1 MRRTMKPAS
10 QEIRNKIID
19 QCPWA
24 KGNKIEK
31 IVSPVDRI
39 EIYAVR
45 RKDGDNTYFLKHGK
59 YLNTC
64 FASNY
69 WRLDNFRSSLDYYAD
84 CPDSVL
90 RAMNKDNGGGYW
102 TKRQVIDKLLEV
114 KAGSKTALEEVMN
127 RLNWEDENE
136 NKYKIS
142 SEIAE
147 NLVGRKLSSH

>member
-1 MRRTMKPAS
+1 MLKPAS

-31 IVSPVDRI
+31 IVSPYDPV

-45 RKDGDNTYFLKHGK
+45 RKDGDNTYFLKYET
-59 YLNTC
+59 YLDTC
-64 FASNY
+64 FASVY
-69 WRLDNFRSSLDYYAD
+69 WRLDDFRSSCNYMSKV
-84 CPDSVL
+84 PDSVL
-90 RAMNKDNGGGYW
+90 RAMNKDNGGGFW
-102 TKRQVIDKLLEV
+102 TKRQVIDKLLEI
-114 KAGSKTALEEVMN
+114 KAGSKTALDEVMA

-136 NKYKIS
+136 KKYKIS

-147 NLVGRKLSSH
+147 NRLGRKLSAY

>member
-1 MRRTMKPAS
+1 MKQVS
-10 QEIRNKIID
+10 QAIRNKIME

-24 KGNKIEK
+24 KGLKIEQ
-31 IVSPVDRI
+31 VTSPVDWI

-45 RKDGDNTYFLKHGK
+45 RKDGDNTYFLKYDK

-64 FASNY
+64 FASIY
-69 WRLDNFRSSLDYYAD
+69 WRLDDFRSSLSYWDD

-90 RAMNKDNGGGYW
+90 RAMDKDNGGGYW

-114 KAGSKTALEEVMN
+114 KAGSKTALDEVMS

-136 NKYKIS
+136 KRYKVS
-142 SEIAE
+142 VEIAE
-147 NLVGRKLSSH
+147 HEIGRKVST

>member
-1 MRRTMKPAS
+1 MKPAS
-10 QEIRNKIID
+10 QSIRNKIQE

-24 KGNKIEK
+24 KGHKIEQ
-31 IVSPVDRI
+31 IVSPVDWI

-45 RKDGDNTYFLKHGK
+45 RKDGDNTYFLQYDK

-64 FASNY
+64 FSSIY
-69 WRLDNFRSSLDYYAD
+69 WRLDDFSSSLNYWSD

-114 KAGSKTALEEVMN
+114 KAGSKTALDEVMD

-136 NKYKIS
+136 SRYKIS
-142 SEIAE
+142 TEIAE
-147 NLVGRKLSSH
+147 HELGRKVSS

>member
-1 MRRTMKPAS
+1 MKPAS
-10 QEIRNKIID
+10 QTIRNKIQE

-24 KGNKIEK
+24 KGHKIEQ
-31 IVSPVDRI
+31 IVSPVDWI

-45 RKDGDNTYFLKHGK
+45 RKDGDNTYFLQYDK

-64 FASNY
+64 FSSIY
-69 WRLDNFRSSLDYYAD
+69 WRLDDFRSSLNYWSD

-114 KAGSKTALEEVMN
+114 KAGSKTALDELMD

-136 NKYKIS
+136 SRYKIS
-142 SEIAE
+142 TEIAE
-147 NLVGRKLSSH
+147 NELGRKVSS

>member
-1 MRRTMKPAS
+1 M
-10 QEIRNKIID
+10 E

-24 KGNKIEK
+24 KGLKIEQ
-31 IVSPVDRI
+31 ITSPVDTI

-45 RKDGDNTYFLKHGK
+45 RKDGDNTYFLSEGK

-64 FASNY
+64 FSSNY
-69 WRLDNFRSSLDYYAD
+69 WRLDDFRSSLNYYSD

-114 KAGSKTALEEVMN
+114 KAGSKTALDEVMA
-127 RLNWEDENE
+127 RLNWEDDNE
-136 NKYKIS
+136 KKYKVS
-142 SEIAE
+142 VEIAE
-147 NLVGRKLSSH
+147 HEIGRKVST

>member
-1 MRRTMKPAS
+1 MKPAS
-10 QEIRNKIID
+10 QSIRNKIQE

-24 KGNKIEK
+24 KGHKIEQ
-31 IVSPVDRI
+31 IVSPVDWI

-45 RKDGDNTYFLKHGK
+45 RKDGDNTYFLQYDK

-64 FASNY
+64 FSSIY
-69 WRLDNFRSSLDYYAD
+69 WRLDDFRSSLNYWSD

-114 KAGSKTALEEVMN
+114 KAGSKTALDEVMD

-136 NKYKIS
+136 SRYKIS
-142 SEIAE
+142 TEIAE
-147 NLVGRKLSSH
+147 HELGRKVST

>member
-1 MRRTMKPAS
+1 MKPAS
-10 QEIRNKIID
+10 QSIRNKIQE

-24 KGNKIEK
+24 KGHKIEQ
-31 IVSPVDRI
+31 IVSPVDWI

-45 RKDGDNTYFLKHGK
+45 RKDGDNTYFLQYDK

-64 FASNY
+64 FSSIY
-69 WRLDNFRSSLDYYAD
+69 WRLDDFRSSLNYWSD

-114 KAGSKTALEEVMN
+114 KAGSKTALDEVMD

-136 NKYKIS
+136 SRYKIS
-142 SEIAE
+142 TEIAE
-147 NLVGRKLSSH
+147 HELGRKVSS

>member
-1 MRRTMKPAS
+1 
-10 QEIRNKIID
+10 
-19 QCPWA
+19 
-24 KGNKIEK
+24 
-31 IVSPVDRI
+31 
-39 EIYAVR
+39 
-45 RKDGDNTYFLKHGK
+45 
-59 YLNTC
+59 
-64 FASNY
+64 
-69 WRLDNFRSSLDYYAD
+69 
-84 CPDSVL
+84 
-90 RAMNKDNGGGYW
+90 MNKDNGGGYW

>member
-1 MRRTMKPAS
+1 MKPAS
-10 QEIRNKIID
+10 QTIRNKIQE

-24 KGNKIEK
+24 KGHKIEQ
-31 IVSPVDRI
+31 IVSPVDWI

-45 RKDGDNTYFLKHGK
+45 RKDGDNTYFLQYDK

-64 FASNY
+64 FSSIY
-69 WRLDNFRSSLDYYAD
+69 WRLDDFRSSLSYWSD

-114 KAGSKTALEEVMN
+114 KAGSKTALDEVMD

-136 NKYKIS
+136 SRYKIS
-142 SEIAE
+142 TEIAE
-147 NLVGRKLSSH
+147 NELGRKVSS

>member
-1 MRRTMKPAS
+1 MRPAS
-10 QEIRNKIID
+10 QKIRNRIME

-24 KGNKIEK
+24 KGLKIEQ
-31 IVSPVDRI
+31 VESPVDTV

-45 RKDGDNTYFLKHGK
+45 RKDGDNTYFLKDDK

-69 WRLDNFRSSLDYYAD
+69 WRLDDFRSSCDYMSN
-84 CPDSVL
+84 CPDSVI

-102 TKRQVIDKLLEV
+102 TKRQVIDKLLEA
-114 KAGSKTALEEVMN
+114 KAGSKTALDEVMD

-136 NKYKIS
+136 KKYKVS
-142 SEIAE
+142 VEIAE
-147 NLVGRKLSSH
+147 NEIGRKVST

>member
-1 MRRTMKPAS
+1 MNKPAK
-10 QEIRNKIID
+10 QVIRNKIME

-24 KGNKIEK
+24 KGHKIEQV
-31 IVSPVDRI
+31 ISPVDSI

-45 RKDGDNTYFLKHGK
+45 RKDGDNTYFLKTDK
-59 YLNTC
+59 YLNSC

-69 WRLDNFRSSLDYYAD
+69 WRLDDFRNSLDYMSD

-102 TKRQVIDKLLEV
+102 TKRQVIDKLLEI
-114 KAGSKTALEEVMN
+114 KAGSKTALDEVMS

-136 NKYKIS
+136 KKYKIS

>member
-1 MRRTMKPAS
+1 MKPAT
-10 QEIRNKIID
+10 QPIRNKIQE

-24 KGNKIEK
+24 KGHKIEQ
-31 IVSPVDRI
+31 IVSPVDWI

-45 RKDGDNTYFLKHGK
+45 RKDGDNTYFLKYDK

-64 FASNY
+64 FASIY
-69 WRLDNFRSSLDYYAD
+69 WRLDDFRSSLDYWSD

-102 TKRQVIDKLLEV
+102 TKREVLDKLLEV
-114 KAGSKTALEEVMN
+114 KAGSKTALDEVMV

-136 NKYKIS
+136 TKYRLS

-147 NLVGRKLSSH
+147 HRLGRKLSAH